1 VRSIAIAAL
10 MIVSAGAGALLHS
23 QGGTRTTEPDRVVR
37 WSDADLKALD
47 LNELIP
53 NAKASIPKGS
63 SVGAKYFLNTAEHT
77 VLISHRESVGN
88 KPELHHAETD
98 IMFVR
103 SGGGILQIGGE
114 IVDRKENAA
123 GATGSSMRG
132 ATDYTVV
139 PGDVINIPPNV
150 AHNWILQPGQ
160 NVTYFVVK
168 VKTATDAT
176 H

>member
-1 VRSIAIAAL
+1 

-23 QGGTRTTEPDRVVR
+23 QGGAKTEPDRVVK

-47 LNELIP
+47 ANELVP
-53 NAKASIPKGS
+53 KAKASIPRGS
-63 SVGAKYFLNTAEHT
+63 SVGFQNFLNTSEHT

-88 KPELHHAETD
+88 IPELHHAETD

-103 SGGGILQIGGE
+103 SGGGVLQVGGE

-123 GATGSSMRG
+123 GATGTSMRG
-132 ATDYTVV
+132 ATDYTMG

-168 VKTATDAT
+168 VKTAAGAT
-176 H
+176 K

>member
-1 VRSIAIAAL
+1 VRNVAVVAL

-23 QGGTRTTEPDRVVR
+23 QSGPRTEPNRVVE

-47 LNELIP
+47 AKELVP
-53 NAKASIPKGS
+53 KAKANIPKGS
-63 SVGAKYFLNTAEHT
+63 SVGFQNFLNTAEHT

-88 KPELHHAETD
+88 VPELHHGETD

-103 SGGGILQIGGE
+103 SGGGILQVGGE
-114 IVDRKENAA
+114 IVDRKESAN
-123 GATGSSMRG
+123 GATGTSIRG
-132 ATDYTVV
+132 ATDYNLV

-150 AHNWILQPGQ
+150 PHNWILKDGQ

-168 VKTATDAT
+168 VKTAPTGT
-176 H
+176 K